1 MDWERISGNW
11 AHWRERIQ
19 GRWSRLTNDQLDK
32 AAGKR
37 EPLLKQ
43 IQEAY
48 DLTRE
53 EADRQLRNW
62 ERNLAIQEF
71 TERELT
77 FSDEDRADGTNGRG

>member
-11 AHWRERIQ
+11 AHWRERIR

-32 AAGKR
+32 AAGR
-37 EPLLKQ
+37 RDPLLMQ
-43 IQEAY
+43 IQDAY
-48 DLTRE
+48 ELTRE

-71 TERELT
+71 TERELLL
-77 FSDEDRADGTNGRG
+77 SDEDQADGTNGRG